1 MSEHESEYLEPRVP
15 EFEYADA
22 QGLEDSSYYGTG
34 CTTPPRDYAGMVAMV
49 LMVIIT
55 LASLIS
61 ALSLMNI
68 QLFQESQVEEP
79 DTAFSVIRG
88 EEALPSGLE
97 HPQSTEQATE
107 ATTPTE
113 KADVGQQLQVH
124 TAQPGVDHL
133 AQTDAMSWQDVYQ
146 KLLPSVVSITCTTG
160 SGTGV
165 VMSADGY
172 IITNAHVIEDAQQI
186 RVLLSDDRE
195 FAAQC
200 VGFDTVSDLA
210 VLQVQA
216 TDLVPAEFGDSG
228 SLRVGDEVMAIGDP
242 LGITFRGTMTDGII
256 SAINRDVKTGGKT
269 MTLIQT
275 TAALNSGNSGGPLVN
290 CYGQVVGINTMKIG
304 DLASVSGV
312 EGLGFAIPTG
322 TVAGV
327 VDQLI
332 ANGYVSG
339 RPRLEFSGQMVST
352 FYQHYYRLPVG
363 FMVTQVD
370 ADSQT
375 AAQGLHIGDI
385 VLYLDDQRITDQEI
399 LEEIVF
405 ASEVG
410 QEIPA
415 VVYRSGREYDITI
428 TIAEDQSGSVN

>member
-1 MSEHESEYLEPRVP
+1 MSERESEYLEPRVP
-15 EFEYADA
+15 EFEYAD
-22 QGLEDSSYYGTG
+22 GRSLEESSYYGTG
-34 CTTPPRDYAGMVAMV
+34 STKPPRDYASMVAMV
-49 LMVIIT
+49 LMTIVS
-55 LASLIS
+55 LASLLS

-68 QLFQESQVEEP
+68 QLFQEPTVEEP
-79 DTAFSVIRG
+79 DTAFQVNRG
-88 EEALPSGLE
+88 DVDLPAGLE
-97 HPQSTEQATE
+97 AAQPTVETTE
-107 ATTPTE
+107 ATAPAE
-113 KADVGQQLQVH
+113 KADLQQRLNIQVSQQG
-124 TAQPGVDHL
+124 AEHL
-133 AQTDAMSWQDVYQ
+133 AQDDALPWQTVYET
-146 KLLPSVVSITCTTG
+146 LIPSVVSITCSTG

-172 IITNAHVIEDAQQI
+172 IITNAHVIADAQQI

-200 VGFDTVSDLA
+200 VGYDTVSDLA
-210 VLQVQA
+210 VLRVQA
-216 TDLVPAEFGDSG
+216 ADLIPAAFGDSG

-242 LGITFRGTMTDGII
+242 LGIELRGTMTDGII

-275 TAALNSGNSGGPLVN
+275 TAALNAGNSGGPLVN

-312 EGLGFAIPTG
+312 EGLGFAIPST
-322 TVAGV
+322 TVASV

-332 ANGYVSG
+332 AYGYVSG

-352 FYQHYYRLPVG
+352 FYQHYYRLPAG
-363 FMVTQVD
+363 FMVTQVED
-370 ADSQT
+370 GSPT
-375 AAQGLHIGDI
+375 AAQGLRIGDI
-385 VLYLDDQRITDQEI
+385 VLYLDEVRITDVEA

-410 QEIPA
+410 RAIPA
-415 VVYRSGREYDITI
+415 VIYRSGQEYDITI
-428 TIAEDQSGSVN
+428 TIAEDQSSGMG